1 MRTLKTGSKH
11 TRYIE
16 KHIKKFL
23 GMKLSLIYGF
33 AKISTFDYIHK
44 SLKKVDKG
52 LMGGPK
58 SNENHMHAMV
68 ESAE

>member
-1 MRTLKTGSKH
+1 
-11 TRYIE
+11 
-16 KHIKKFL
+16 
-23 GMKLSLIYGF
+23 MKLSLIYGF
-33 AKISTFDYIHK
+33 AKISTFDYIHQ

-52 LMGGPK
+52 LMDEPK

>member
-1 MRTLKTGSKH
+1 
-11 TRYIE
+11 
-16 KHIKKFL
+16 
-23 GMKLSLIYGF
+23 MKLSLIYGF
-33 AKISTFDYIHK
+33 AKISTFDYIRK

-58 SNENHMHAMV
+58 YSENHIHAMV

>member
-1 MRTLKTGSKH
+1 
-11 TRYIE
+11 
-16 KHIKKFL
+16 
-23 GMKLSLIYGF
+23 MKLSLIYGF
-33 AKISTFDYIHK
+33 AKISTFDHIHQ
-44 SLKKVDKG
+44 SFKKVDKG